1 MNYNEIDFYSFCF
14 PGKPAKMRM
23 PRQIDLMLGSAT
35 HQIYDP
41 AYTHDD
47 TGNNISIDNYWFGQT
62 TGLYWVWK
70 NSNADHIG
78 ICTYRLFWNQDEL
91 ALIDIDEDTLIIPRS
106 VDVNTAVRDSNGTY
120 KYNILSHLIHCH
132 GETTLPLLYGLCKID
147 DVPITTE
154 MIDSLKDQTGLHP
167 FNMFIASK
175 KVNNKISEILFDV
188 LFKFYNHYMYLFQT
202 IEIHTGQKR
211 ILDFL
216 AERILHIIYKNIDYF
231 IPNIKVYEVSIIN
244 LPH

>member
-1 MNYNEIDFYSFCF
+1 MEELFS
-14 PGKPAKMRM
+14 K
-23 PRQIDLMLGSAT
+23 
-35 HQIYDP
+35 IYEE
-41 AYTHDD
+41 
-47 TGNNISIDNYWFGQT
+47 DNLDVY
-62 TGLYWVWK
+62 
-70 NSNADHIG
+70 
-78 ICTYRLFWNQDEL
+78 EL
-91 ALIDIDEDTLIIPRS
+91 AKYSDNRIVEECNKIYKKEKNKGIAFPTSISLNDCAGNYRYEKGND
-106 VDVNTAVRDSNGTY
+106 

-132 GETTLPLLYGLCKID
+132 GEITVPLLYGLCKID

-188 LFKFYNHYMYLFQT
+188 LFKFYNHYVYLFQT

-216 AERILHIIYKNIDYF
+216 AERILHIIYKNIEYF
-231 IPNIKVYEVSIIN
+231 IPGTKVYEIGIIN